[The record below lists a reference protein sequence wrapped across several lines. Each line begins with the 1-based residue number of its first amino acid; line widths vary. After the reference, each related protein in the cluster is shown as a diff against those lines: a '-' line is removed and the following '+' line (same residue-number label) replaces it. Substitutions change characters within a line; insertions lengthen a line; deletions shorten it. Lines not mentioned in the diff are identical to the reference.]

1 MSNAKDSI
9 TPAQARKR
17 LQQMLE
23 EKAERLKRIIDP
35 LKFNDKSARGAVQ
48 GIGET
53 KPRAITK
60 KRPTKG

>member
-17 LQQMLE
+17 LRQMLE
-23 EKAERLKRIIDP
+23 EKAERLSKIIDP
-35 LKFNDKSARGAVQ
+35 PKLKGKPARSAEQ

-53 KPRAITK
+53 KARAITK
-60 KRPTKG
+60 KRPTNG

>member
-23 EKAERLKRIIDP
+23 EKAERLRKIIHP
-35 LKFNDKSARGAVQ
+35 PKLNGKSAHNAAQ
-48 GIGET
+48 GIVAAR
-53 KPRAITK
+53 PRAITK

>member
-35 LKFNDKSARGAVQ
+35 LKFNGKSAHSAAQ
-48 GIGET
+48 GIVEAR
-53 KPRAITK
+53 PRAITK
-60 KRPTKG
+60 KRPTRG